1 MSLFSSIRFPGQL
14 AVVLLASALSQAAVA
29 QQPSATPD
37 PSSAAQPSP
46 TAQATANQAH
56 EGFWGRVN
64 PFARKKWVNRQLDPI
79 NGQISELNE
88 VNAKNAR
95 DIKDVDARA
104 QAGIGRA
111 QSTADQAAAA
121 ANAAGQ
127 QAAQAGTVAGQ
138 ATGKVNNLTQTVNG
152 LDQYS
157 ERKSLTITFRGGQPV
172 LSAESRQQ
180 LDDLATAING
190 HQGYLLELS
199 AYAPAAGSVGIQN
212 SQKLAETVKR
222 YLVTQHNIP
231 VYRMHAVAL
240 GNAQPTDAERV
251 RTSKVE
257 VRLME
262 NTLAA
267 SGEST
272 PRSDSLRNGSE
283 RP

>member
-1 MSLFSSIRFPGQL
+1 MSLSFPIRFPGQL
-14 AVVLLASALSQAAVA
+14 AVILLASALCTAAVA
-29 QQPSATPD
+29 QQPSATPA
-37 PSSAAQPSP
+37 PSSNAQPSP
-46 TAQATANQAH
+46 TAQASPNQAH

-104 QAGIGRA
+104 QAGISRA

-121 ANAAGQ
+121 ATAAGQ
-127 QAAQAGTVAGQ
+127 QAAQAGTVASQ
-138 ATGKVNNLTQTVNG
+138 ATGKVSSLTQTVNG
-152 LDQYS
+152 LDQYA

-199 AYAPAAGSVGIQN
+199 AYAPATGALGIQN
-212 SQKLAETVKR
+212 SQRLADSVKR

-240 GNAQPTDAERV
+240 GNAQPADAERI
-251 RTSKVE
+251 RTGKVE

-272 PRSDSLRNGSE
+272 PRFDSSRNGSE